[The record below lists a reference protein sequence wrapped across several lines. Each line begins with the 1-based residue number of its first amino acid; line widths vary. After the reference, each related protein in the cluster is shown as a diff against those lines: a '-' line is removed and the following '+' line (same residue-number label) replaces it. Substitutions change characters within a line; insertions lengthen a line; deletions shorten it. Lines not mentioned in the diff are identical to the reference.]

1 MYPLSDKELD
11 RLSREAAEQYDVESS
26 TSGWE
31 QVENKLN
38 KVMPT
43 QKEKDRRRFAWLLF
57 LLFLLAGGG
66 LTAILSTSTKK
77 IASNGQVENTEKE
90 ENQIQPS
97 LETKAQKDAPNESG
111 TNTKTVL
118 DDGISGNQNKSTTT
132 AAANASPKVKEA
144 ANSSVPKTIR
154 QPLSGTKNSFNTRNS
169 SIVVE
174 TKKAK
179 RSAGIKQLIT
189 EHASSIPFVPAKN
202 ITEKSKEELFSNKEA
217 SPEIG
222 PLPSLVKGI
231 AIPDPVIS
239 IEPAVKPDIAIAVK
253 LLLEKNALAIN
264 AGKSKYK
271 APFVIGAS
279 FGTDQSSIHG
289 TTHGSFGWSGGITFQ
304 YDLSKRIS
312 VNSGFTITKK
322 FYEAKSKDFHPPKH
336 YWTSYV
342 NLQSVVGDCQMWEI
356 PVQIRYDLLSKKS
369 NRLFLNSGISNY
381 IMRQQSYEY
390 HYLNGNNNPSVR
402 KWETTSQSNYWLGI
416 LNISAGIEKNLN
428 RSLSFQLEPYI
439 KIPLKG
445 VGFGNMDISSY
456 GMLFSLRY
464 RPIFRS
470 K

>member
-11 RLSREAAEQYDVESS
+11 RLSREAAEQFDVESS

-43 QKEKDRRRFAWLLF
+43 QKEKDRRRFAWLF
-57 LLFLLAGGG
+57 FILFLLAGGG
-66 LTAILSTSTKK
+66 LTAILSTSSKK
-77 IASNGQVENTEKE
+77 LANYGQVENTEKKE
-90 ENQIQPS
+90 RKIQHS
-97 LETKAQKDAPNESG
+97 SEIEVHKDVPHESG

-118 DDGISGNQNKSTTT
+118 EEGTTGNQKKSTATE
-132 AAANASPKVKEA
+132 AANATPKEKEVA
-144 ANSSVPKTIR
+144 ISSVPKTIKE
-154 QPLSGTKNSFNTRNS
+154 PFSGTKNAIITRNS
-169 SIVVE
+169 PIRIE
-174 TKKAK
+174 TKRTK
-179 RSAGIKQLIT
+179 RSAGTIQVIS
-189 EHASSIPFVPAKN
+189 EHASSNPFVTAKN
-202 ITEKSKEELFSNKEA
+202 SSEKSEEERFSTIQT
-217 SPEIG
+217 SSEIG

-231 AIPDPVIS
+231 SIPDPVIN

-253 LLLEKNALAIN
+253 GLLEKNAMVIN
-264 AGKSKYK
+264 SGKSKYK

-289 TTHGSFGWSGGITFQ
+289 TTPGSFGWSGGITFQ
-304 YDLSKRIS
+304 YDLTKRIS
-312 VNSGFTITKK
+312 VNTGFTITKK

-356 PVQIRYDLLSKKS
+356 PVQIRYDLFSKKS
-369 NRLFLNSGISNY
+369 NRVFLNSGISNY
-381 IMRQQSYEY
+381 IMRRQRYEY
-390 HYLNGNNNPSVR
+390 HYLNGNNNPAVR

-464 RPIFRS
+464 RPFFRS
-470 K
+470 R